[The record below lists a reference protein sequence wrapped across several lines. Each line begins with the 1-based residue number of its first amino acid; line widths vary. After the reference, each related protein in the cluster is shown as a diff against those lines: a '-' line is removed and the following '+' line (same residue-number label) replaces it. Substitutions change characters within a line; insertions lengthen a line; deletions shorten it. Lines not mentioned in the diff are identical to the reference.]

1 MRHLSAPYG
10 NRQANIQYLRQ
21 READHWRLFFCVRS
35 PTAASPLT
43 LHRTLPPPLNSP
55 SLHKEE
61 TELAWVIW
69 IIIISAFSASWVPEK
84 VREQH
89 EDRLISVLVLASIWQ
104 QTIGKGPWPWTQQHG
119 TGQLPQ
125 TKHNNTL
132 MQQQLRQLSEVPRK
146 AGWAERLT
154 ALMVE
159 ERRRRRE
166 YNHQEII
173 KLE

>member
-1 MRHLSAPYG
+1 MRPTT
-10 NRQANIQYLRQ
+10 
-21 READHWRLFFCVRS
+21 DVFFCVRS
-35 PTAASPLT
+35 PTAASPLA

-69 IIIISAFSASWVPEK
+69 IIIISAFNASWVPEK

-132 MQQQLRQLSEVPRK
+132 MQQQLRRLSEVPRK

-166 YNHQEII
+166 NNHQEII
-173 KLE
+173 QLE